1 MDIKKSKITINLDE
15 EEKNTFN
22 NFYDFL
28 DDMARELYEAE
39 AEHTELCTTITHI
52 MEEIMTLYDFWGNV
66 LEEKLKDKETPE
78 SWDYIHEMTEKFL
91 FYDYDNNLIPYPTTT
106 IGLKVGE
113 WIDEFWRIHN
123 RASSLRIVGELS
135 KPAFDFFI
143 TYTEFP
149 LLGSDA
155 GYYIH
160 ETWTRQWVRI
170 YSNTEK
176 MKFVEELDSKY
187 CFTESILPITF
198 LSTTN
203 FIEWKEDFLE
213 QSKTFTDLIITNPL
227 SDKAKE
233 FFTKELDFNLPYK
246 QGTYTYDS
254 ETGKWSKT

>member
-1 MDIKKSKITINLDE
+1 D
-15 EEKNTFN
+15 
-22 NFYDFL
+22 
-28 DDMARELYEAE
+28 
-39 AEHTELCTTITHI
+39 
-52 MEEIMTLYDFWGNV
+52 
-66 LEEKLKDKETPE
+66 
-78 SWDYIHEMTEKFL
+78 
-91 FYDYDNNLIPYPTTT
+91 NLIPYPTIT

-123 RASSLRIVGELS
+123 RASSLRIIGELS

-149 LLGSDA
+149 LLGSDK

-160 ETWTRQWVRI
+160 DTWTRQWVRI
-170 YSNTEK
+170 YFNTEK

-187 CFTESILPITF
+187 CFTEGILPITF